1 MKSLGNVALAALGMA
16 TVWVG
21 CTPAAFEG
29 EIGSE
34 ALGGM
39 GTAFFD
45 ASDDESGV
53 NYLFFAS
60 PGWSCEELQV
70 AVANDTYPAMSDP
83 DEVYTIATFLMYEY
97 SSESPIDYTAK
108 TGDYTVVDGYADAL
122 NLTEGSLYTIATFG
136 YRNNSETTEA
146 YYGAENGSLTIT
158 KVDLT
163 SSISGEFQL
172 SLSTADIIEGSFT
185 AKRCDLSD

>member
-1 MKSLGNVALAALGMA
+1 MKSFGCLALTALGMA
-16 TVWVG
+16 SSLLG

-34 ALGGM
+34 PLGGM

-45 ASDDESGV
+45 VSDDGSGI

-70 AVANDTYPAMSDP
+70 AIASDSFPVMSDP

-97 SSESPIDYTAK
+97 SADSPIDYTAK

-122 NLTEGSLYTIATFG
+122 GLSEGSLYTLATFG
-136 YRNNSETTEA
+136 FRNNSETTEA

-158 KVDLT
+158 KVDLAA
-163 SSISGEFQL
+163 SVSGEFQL
-172 SLSTADIIEGSFT
+172 SLSTADIIEGTFT
-185 AKRCDLSD
+185 AKRCDLAD